1 MQLRTHVFYNLKMIQ
16 NLFGF
21 GQKSIVI
28 GRFHDPIM
36 TPYRIKKVKIPVNTY
51 ITFSAQ
57 DSTIN
62 IWVFLAYESNLTIDP
77 LPVDCNKLNICTCRV
92 VKQFTFSIISTL

>member
-1 MQLRTHVFYNLKMIQ
+1 MLFKLCIQNQHQQRKRSSHVCLSVSLMQLRTHVFYNLKMIQ

-62 IWVFLAYESNLTIDP
+62 I
-77 LPVDCNKLNICTCRV
+77 
-92 VKQFTFSIISTL
+92 

>member
-1 MQLRTHVFYNLKMIQ
+1 MIQ

-51 ITFSAQ
+51 ITFSGLYNKYL
-57 DSTIN
+57 S
-62 IWVFLAYESNLTIDP
+62 FLAYESNLTIDP
-77 LPVDCNKLNICTCRV
+77 LPVDCNKLNICTCRLA
-92 VKQFTFSIISTL
+92 KQFTFSIISTL

>member
-1 MQLRTHVFYNLKMIQ
+1 MIQ

-28 GRFHDPIM
+28 GRFHDLIM

-62 IWVFLAYESNLTIDP
+62 I
-77 LPVDCNKLNICTCRV
+77 
-92 VKQFTFSIISTL
+92 